1 MKRNEEKVDV
11 ARQRSARDAHAVVE
25 RCLRTQLPPAGALPA
40 ENTDWIASGL
50 LDSMAHSEVLISIE
64 KASGLPGVF
73 DGLPGGPPRSTK
85 AAADCLEAVHAKREQ
100 AKARA
105 GDAAP
110 AGAAS
115 QVAVAG
121 WGHCVGSE
129 SVPAAAVEKEHGLA
143 PDTILRRAGIESV
156 ARAGREENELDL
168 AARAA
173 EAALARAGAKASL
186 VDHVI
191 VTSETFLGLP
201 SLGFALHRRLDLR
214 EDCGVLDV
222 GGACA
227 GLVNALFVGT
237 SILRSSRARLALA
250 VTADVHG
257 PALRPGQVD
266 GRFAG
271 LFGDGASAF
280 VLRRMPRESNGA
292 HYSPGEFVL
301 GCTPSSSP
309 SRLIAVS
316 PDGQGG
322 VQLEFDGDALGRA
335 AVRQLDSLLRQLAA
349 RSGCRLE
356 SASSFATHQPNPR
369 LLEMLARQSGL
380 PMERFPVVCKRFG
393 NLGSSTAGV
402 ALSLALEQS
411 KPRGSAKPGPIFVA
425 ALGPGLVLGGCVLQF
440 GGDLLP
446 SCEEAGRDA
455 RSV

>member
-1 MKRNEEKVDV
+1 MKKNERKKNAQHGPGALDARAAVEQGLRTMLGPEASVPAEKVD
-11 ARQRSARDAHAVVE
+11 
-25 RCLRTQLPPAGALPA
+25 
-40 ENTDWIASGL
+40 WIAGGL
-50 LDSMAHSEVLISIE
+50 LDSMAHAEVLVAIE
-64 KASGLPGVF
+64 KLAGLPDVF
-73 DGLPGGPPRSTK
+73 DGLAGGPPRNTR
-85 AAADCLEAVHAKREQ
+85 AAVELVEAALSERKR

-105 GDAAP
+105 SVTAQEHP
-110 AGAAS
+110 AS
-115 QVAVAG
+115 AVSIAG
-121 WGHCVGSE
+121 WGHCVGAQ
-129 SVPAAAVEKEHGLA
+129 SVPAAVVEKEHGLA

-156 ARAGREENELDL
+156 ARAGRDEGELDL
-168 AARAA
+168 AVRAA
-173 EAALARAGAKASL
+173 QAALARAGASPSQ

-201 SLGFALHRRLDLR
+201 SLGFALHRSLKLR

-227 GLVNALFVGT
+227 GLVNALFVGN
-237 SILRSSRARLALA
+237 SILGSTAARVALA

-257 PALRPGQVD
+257 QTLRPGQVD

-280 VLRRMPRESNGA
+280 VLQRTPHGGNGT

-335 AVRQLDSLLRQLAA
+335 AVRQLDALLRQLET
-349 RSGCRLE
+349 RSGCRLDG
-356 SASSFATHQPNPR
+356 ASSFATHQPNPR

-380 PMERFPVVCKRFG
+380 PLDRFPVVCKNFG

-402 ALSLALEQS
+402 ALSLALEQHT
-411 KPRGSAKPGPIFVA
+411 PPANAQPGPIFVA
-425 ALGPGLVLGGCVLQF
+425 ALGPGLVLGGCVLQLA
-440 GGDLLP
+440 GDP
-446 SCEEAGRDA
+446 IHTSAP
-455 RSV
+455 